1 MRSQI
6 TQITT
11 SPFTTSDEA
20 GEKLGKLLGYYS
32 ERNDTVILS
41 VSPAAANISTVLANT
56 LRLPSSS
63 FIIRQVMSPLVPG
76 LSLGS
81 VGATGGQ
88 WWNGEYGIGIVK
100 NEEIIRSAKI
110 SQADLDDLIK
120 KQVSI
125 MTFYPVQFYCRSL
138 LRPSL
143 ILSPPYFPPLTK
155 KVDEVRSTL
164 PSLADTPQLA
174 TLPATILL
182 VDTGV
187 NSTTTIR
194 SAVKL
199 LRHFGYHGRVV
210 LACAVIG
217 ADAKVGLST
226 HLKPSGDVVLGSNA
240 LPRGERGGRSR
251 IAQGHWVAW
260 YVCCR
265 SEPTKTTPCF
275 MFHQLI
281 TYPYLYASPSIRYVA
296 RVPPP
301 IANLFDQ
308 RQHQH
313 QHQHQRRPLVI
324 EQYHPGVK
332 WPAYVVHEFAGQGSY
347 VISISA
353 SHILIELFSFIIFH
367 EVQYLWLYYSY
378 ICKYQL
384 AIQAVRG
391 HPCSEHR
398 EEYERFW
405 L

>member
-120 KQVSI
+120 KQV
-125 MTFYPVQFYCRSL
+125 
-138 LRPSL
+138 
-143 ILSPPYFPPLTK
+143 
-155 KVDEVRSTL
+155 DEVRSTL

-226 HLKPSGDVVLGSNA
+226 HLKPSGDVQMLYREVSEVVA
-240 LPRGERGGRSR
+240 L
-251 IAQGHWVAW
+251 
-260 YVCCR
+260 
-265 SEPTKTTPCF
+265 
-275 MFHQLI
+275 
-281 TYPYLYASPSIRYVA
+281 ASPKDIGS
-296 RVPPP
+296 PDMWLEFLLPSP
-301 IANLFDQ
+301 TSSTNANTNTNTNTN
-308 RQHQH
+308 
-313 QHQHQRRPLVI
+313 
-324 EQYHPGVK
+324 
-332 WPAYVVHEFAGQGSY
+332 AVHS
-347 VISISA
+347 SS
-353 SHILIELFSFIIFH
+353 SNT
-367 EVQYLWLYYSY
+367 
-378 ICKYQL
+378 
-384 AIQAVRG
+384 IQV
-391 HPCSEHR
+391 
-398 EEYERFW
+398 
-405 L
+405 